1 MARFPITL
9 HESRRLI
16 ASGQQLAEDSF
27 IRCSAWMESKKDDEI
42 RMLAFGGVLS
52 RTNSA
57 AKCSFAKSALT
68 LGR

>member
-1 MARFPITL
+1 MA
-9 HESRRLI
+9 
-16 ASGQQLAEDSF
+16 
-27 IRCSAWMESKKDDEI
+27 SKKDDEI